1 MTDNLRD
8 RIAVVHQAHVY
19 RIGRFSN
26 TAECAC
32 GETFRTSEWVD
43 TRADLQWQWAQ
54 HLADVL
60 IAAGVIMLRLQKP
73 VDGACNRPIT
83 RDVTGCRCVCRLGHD
98 GECW

>member
-1 MTDNLRD
+1 MTDDLRT
-8 RIAVVHQAHVY
+8 RIAAVVAAH
-19 RIGRFSN
+19 RDQ
-26 TAECAC
+26 C
-32 GETFRTSEWVD
+32 GNCSCGWESWFRTSEWVD